1 MKYVAVLGTSHQ
13 SKISEVVLKYFD
25 SFLATFA
32 ESTTG
37 RNWSLVTVNKD
48 VKKAF
53 KHKEK
58 LKKINPKVELYL
70 DSGGFQIIVGYIPRK
85 RVKEYIDVYHFIL
98 EKFRSDI
105 DHIFSLDIMNRAW
118 DKKTLVNL
126 NDISI
131 NESIQLIKK
140 YPEIKDKQ
148 LFVVQTRTQSIFE
161 LWEELMDKHNVYAH
175 YQKYSFGGLVGLKKE
190 TRAQFSHFIPF
201 LFWLLKKIEINNG
214 EIKHLHLLG
223 QSSKL
228 AILTAVYLEN
238 LIEKKYNKKINITMD
253 SSELMRFTKIE
264 QKLPLILR
272 AKNEYKFISN
282 LDDLSKFSD
291 KLVFCS
297 KQDKENIKKGK
308 VTNEIFVDF
317 LSQNIA
323 NIINLA
329 HILFD
334 NLSLEELENY
344 QNLNLEEI
352 KKQSF
357 IFEKGRLA
365 QEFKNNLEL
374 IKDFSKIDDI
384 DTIKNKCIQILKT
397 Y

>member
-25 SFLATFA
+25 SFLATIA

-37 RNWSLVTVNKD
+37 RNWSLITVNKD

-58 LKKINPKVELYL
+58 LKKINQNVELYL

-85 RVKEYIDVYHFIL
+85 RVKEYIDVYHYIL
-98 EKFRSDI
+98 KKFRSEI
-105 DHIFSLDIMNRAW
+105 DHIFSLDIMNKGWSR
-118 DKKTLVNL
+118 DTLVNL

-131 NESIQLIKK
+131 EESIGLIKK
-140 YPEIKDKQ
+140 YPEIKNKQ
-148 LFVVQTRTQSIFE
+148 LFVVQTRTQPVFE
-161 LWEELMDKHNVYAH
+161 LWEELMDKHNVYAY

-214 EIKHLHLLG
+214 KIKHLHLLG

-253 SSELMRFTKIE
+253 SSELMRFTRIE
-264 QKLPLILR
+264 QKLPLIL
-272 AKNEYKFISN
+272 KVNNEYKFISN
-282 LDDLSKFSD
+282 LDELSKFSD
-291 KLVFCS
+291 ELVFCTD
-297 KQDKENIKKGK
+297 QERENIKKGK

-329 HILFD
+329 HELFD

-344 QNLNLEEI
+344 QNLNLDKI
-352 KKQSF
+352 KNQSF

-365 QEFKNNLEL
+365 QEFKNNLAL
-374 IKDFSKIDDI
+374 IKDFSNLEDI
-384 DTIKNKCIQILKT
+384 NKIKNKCIQILKT